1 MLHFSRSICP
11 NVVSVRKA
19 RSPRLVS
26 SLICVPPNSSRTSSE
41 RKTLPYWATDRY
53 SAMAG
58 DSLTVVSLSPGTA
71 IARSSSVCHS
81 IGPRLLSATS
91 SALSPPKSRYC
102 WRVKLP
108 TLVSER
114 SPKRRILAGESP
126 AFQLRDGPSSDSN
139 SGGMSMLPASVK
151 AGRSFRVSCDQSGVG
166 APL

>member
-1 MLHFSRSICP
+1 MCGFPALCFRGAMG
-11 NVVSVRKA
+11 SVRKA
-19 RSPRLVS
+19 RSP
-26 SLICVPPNSSRTSSE
+26 ICVPPNSSRMASE
-41 RKTLPYWATDRY
+41 WKTLPCCTTERY
-53 SAMAG
+53 SAMAC
-58 DSLTVVSLSPGTA
+58 DSLTVVSLSPGMA

-81 IGPRLLSATS
+81 IGSRLLSATS

-108 TLVSER
+108 TWVSER
-114 SPKRRILAGESP
+114 LPRRRILAGESP